1 AAHCEGP
8 ASGTP
13 ARRPSACAVLG
24 SVDRA
29 VHVSYPARNGL
40 SPWLGELALGQESSV
55 TVPPACSIF
64 AAAVAENACAVTR
77 RATSISPVPS
87 TLISSPLRAAPL
99 ATRFSG
105 VTSPPSGNSS
115 ASRPVFTT
123 W

>member
-1 AAHCEGP
+1 MLTAFIRAFRTPDLRKKLLFTLGMITLFRFGSTLP
-8 ASGTP
+8 APGI
-13 ARRPSACAVLG
+13 
-24 SVDRA
+24 DQKN
-29 VHVSYPARNGL
+29 VSI
-40 SPWLGELALGQESSV
+40 
-55 TVPPACSIF
+55 C

-77 RATSISPVPS
+77 TATLISPVPS